1 MEIRTMRS
9 MPACLNM
16 GYAGIHMY
24 RAVLIYRHG
33 ENSSQHPVTG
43 APDETTCGI
52 PVGKGPSV

>member
-1 MEIRTMRS
+1 
-9 MPACLNM
+9 
-16 GYAGIHMY
+16 MY